1 MTDIALL
8 DGGVG
13 QEIQKLSMTKAHPLW
28 SVKVMFNQPDI
39 VTKVHSDFIMSGA
52 RVITLN
58 TYAAS
63 KSRMIRHGF
72 GDKLELVHKTAIKLA
87 RQSLKESSVIDGS
100 VQIAGCLGPLVA
112 SYVAEVSMD
121 YNNSLSEYRQLVE
134 LQKGG
139 VDLFLIETMSNI
151 EEARA
156 AITAVREVDKPVFVA
171 LTIKDDLSNKLRSGE
186 DLRLAL
192 DVLSNENPNGIMLN
206 CSSPEAITQAMPIIA
221 ELSIPFGGLANGF
234 TSISPLSPGS
244 TVDKLSARKDLSP
257 NAYAEFASQWI
268 EAGATVIGGCCEIGP
283 EHIDFL
289 CKYLEASGHRMTMLP
304 VK

>member
-13 QEIQKLSMTKAHPLW
+13 QEIQNRSMTKAHPLW
-28 SVKVMFNQPDI
+28 SVKIMFDQPDI
-39 VTKVHSDFIMSGA
+39 VTKVHTDFIKSGA
-52 RVITLN
+52 KVITLN
-58 TYAAS
+58 TYTAS
-63 KSRMIRHGF
+63 KTRMTSHGF
-72 GDKLELVHKTAIKLA
+72 GDKLELAHKTAIKLA

-100 VQIAGCLGPLVA
+100 VQIAACLGPLVA

-121 YNNSLSEYRQLVE
+121 YNNSLNEYRYLVD
-134 LQKGG
+134 LQKED

-192 DVLSNENPNGIMLN
+192 DVLSNENPNGIILN
-206 CSSPEAITQAMPIIA
+206 CSSPEAITQAMPIM
-221 ELSIPFGGLANGF
+221 EVLSIPFGGFANGF

-244 TVDKLSARKDLSP
+244 TVDELSARKNLSP
-257 NAYAEFASQWI
+257 KIYSEYVFQWI
-268 EAGATVIGGCCEIGP
+268 EAGATIVGGCCEIGP
-283 EHIDFL
+283 EHIEFL
-289 CKYLEASGHRMTMLP
+289 KIHLEVNGHRLTTLP
-304 VK
+304 V

>member
-13 QEIQKLSMTKAHPLW
+13 QEIQKRSMTKAHPLW
-28 SVKVMFNQPDI
+28 SVKVMFDQPDI
-39 VTKVHSDFIMSGA
+39 VTKVHRDFILSGA
-52 RVITLN
+52 RVISLN

-63 KSRMIRHGF
+63 KSRMTSHGF
-72 GDKLELVHKTAIKLA
+72 GDKLELAHETAIKLA
-87 RQSLKESSVIDGS
+87 RQSLKESSAQDGS
-100 VQIAGCLGPLVA
+100 VQVAGCLGPLVA

-121 YNNSLSEYRQLVE
+121 YNNSLNEYRQLVN

-139 VDLFLIETMSNI
+139 VDLILIETMSNI

-156 AITAVREVDKPVFVA
+156 AITAVKEADMPVFVA
-171 LTIKDDLSNKLRSGE
+171 LTIKDNLSNKLRSGE
-186 DLRLAL
+186 DLRLAI
-192 DVLSNENPNGIMLN
+192 DVLSNENPNGIILN
-206 CSSPEAITQAMPIIA
+206 CSSPEAITQAMSIMA
-221 ELSIPFGGLANGF
+221 LLSIPFGCLANGF

-257 NAYAEFASQWI
+257 KTYAEYVSKWI
-268 EAGATVIGGCCEIGP
+268 EAGATIIGGCCEIGP

-289 CKYLEASGHRMTMLP
+289 CQHLEANGHRLTTLP
-304 VK
+304 V